1 MSRIELIAT
10 APMGLEAV
18 VAREVKQLGYDEVAV
33 ENGKVTFAGDEL
45 AIARANLWLRTAD
58 RVLVKIGEFRAVT
71 FEELFEQTK
80 SLPWADWLPADA
92 RFPVE
97 GRSVKSQLSSV
108 PASQSIV
115 KKAIV
120 ERMKQSYPMET
131 FPETGPLYS
140 IEVALRNDVATLS
153 IDTSGAGLHKRGYRS
168 LSVPAPIK
176 ETLAAGLILL
186 SRWTPNRPFA
196 DPCCGS
202 GTLPIEAALVG
213 RNIAPGLKRSFA
225 AEEWPT
231 IPSDVWGQARA
242 EAKELAQWDLPL
254 DIQASDI
261 DQSVIPIARFHA
273 KEAGVADTIRFQ
285 TMSAEEFQS
294 DAPYGCMV
302 TNPPYGERIGEQQSV
317 EDLYSD
323 LGYAASLHDTW
334 SFFILTSYPKFEQL
348 FEQKADKKRK
358 LYNGRIECQFFQYFG
373 PFPSQ
378 QTEE

>member
-80 SLPWADWLPADA
+80 SLPWADWLPTDA

-231 IPSDVWGQARA
+231 IPSDVWRQARA

-294 DAPYGCMV
+294 DVPYGCMV

-323 LGYAASLHDTW
+323 LGYTASLHDTW

-373 PFPSQ
+373 PFPPQ